1 MWLGSCCVLCTWSQC
16 MDYPCVRKALK
27 VACRYTRKKE
37 LPPPVGHLFYLMP
50 LSFSLSLR
58 SQLLSVPTS
67 GSTPADLT
75 TIADTTPFTLMFGPD
90 KYIFSEY
97 IVFGR
102 FICMRVCACVC
113 ARVCVCV
120 CECLRVSSDECVCS
134 RVWIQIHTL
143 STKLVSYSF
152 FWKKTLFYC
161 ADVALMPN
169 CTSFSGTRAQLPWYS
184 ACWRAHY
191 LFIFFFFI
199 IILFIIFFF
208 FFWP

>member
-1 MWLGSCCVLCTWSQC
+1 

-37 LPPPVGHLFYLMP
+37 LPPPVSPLFYLMP

-120 CECLRVSSDECVCS
+120 CVNVCVSLQMSVCVRVCESKSTPCQPQTGFLFLLLEKNPLLLCRCGADAKLHFIFRHQSPITLVQCVLMC
-134 RVWIQIHTL
+134 
-143 STKLVSYSF
+143 
-152 FWKKTLFYC
+152 TLFIHLLLLHHHPLYH
-161 ADVALMPN
+161 LLLLLL
-169 CTSFSGTRAQLPWYS
+169 T
-184 ACWRAHY
+184 
-191 LFIFFFFI
+191 
-199 IILFIIFFF
+199 IILK
-208 FFWP
+208 WTV